1 MSNES
6 VLLERRGA
14 VAVVRLNRPEV
25 HNAVD
30 AAVIEGLEAAV
41 DAVEDDPDVRAVV
54 LAGAG
59 ERTFC
64 AGGDLSYFEH
74 LPTGR
79 DAVAMSRRVQAVLSR
94 LEDGPRPVIGAL
106 AGDVLGGGCEIA
118 VACHLR
124 IAGEGI
130 RFSFRPAALGI
141 VTGWG
146 GGRRLFRLVG
156 RSAALRLFLLAET
169 ITSDEALRL
178 GLVDRVVPR
187 GQVDEEAVAWGER
200 IAAVSSASVRSFLEL
215 DRTIRTAAPE
225 EVVVETETRLFGEL
239 WDGEDFRRSHD
250 DWLRRRELRA
260 RGGG

>member
-1 MSNES
+1 MPKES
-6 VLLERRGA
+6 VLLEKNGA

-30 AAVIEGLEAAV
+30 AAVIEGLEDAV
-41 DAVEDDPDVRAVV
+41 DSIEDDPEVRAVV
-54 LAGAG
+54 LTGAG

-64 AGGDLSYFEH
+64 AGGDLAYFEH
-74 LPTGR
+74 LPTGG
-79 DAVAMSRRVQAVLSR
+79 DAVAMSRRVQAVLGR
-94 LEDGPRPVIGAL
+94 LEDGPRPVIAAL

-118 VACHLR
+118 LACHLR
-124 IAGEGI
+124 IAGEGV
-130 RFSFRPAALGI
+130 RFSFRPAELGI

-169 ITSDEALRL
+169 VPSDEALRL

-187 GQVDEEAVAWGER
+187 GLVVEKAVAWGDR
-200 IAAVSSASVRSFLEL
+200 IADVSPASVRAFLEL
-215 DRTIRTAAPE
+215 DRTLRNRPHEAA
-225 EVVVETETRLFGEL
+225 EVETRLFGEL

-250 DWLRRRELRA
+250 DWLRRRRESRS
-260 RGGG
+260 RG